1 MEIDTKSLDTGTLDD
16 NEREAVAASIGTC
29 YLCQQVLYTVNPKV
43 VGRGEQFKMGVTAAA
58 ICDCG
63 QVYYLKN
70 AGKVG
75 NGQLLEGWEL
85 VL

>member
-1 MEIDTKSLDTGTLDD
+1 MQIDTADLGTGTLDD
-16 NEREAVAASIGTC
+16 DERQAVADSIGTC

-43 VGRGEQFKMGVTAAA
+43 VGRGEQFKLGVTAAA

-75 NGQLLEGWEL
+75 NGQLLEGWEHAL
-85 VL
+85 

>member
-1 MEIDTKSLDTGTLDD
+1 MEIDTKTLGTGTLDD
-16 NEREAVAASIGTC
+16 DERQAVAASIGTC

-43 VGRGEQFKMGVTAAA
+43 VGRGEQFKLGVTATA

-70 AGKVG
+70 AGKVW
-75 NGQLLEGWEL
+75 NGQLLEGWEHAL
-85 VL
+85 

>member
-1 MEIDTKSLDTGTLDD
+1 
-16 NEREAVAASIGTC
+16 
-29 YLCQQVLYTVNPKV
+29 
-43 VGRGEQFKMGVTAAA
+43 MGVTAAA